1 MKTIELL
8 KPLPIKRDEERHQYV
23 NIETGQWLSYSTTG
37 VCNDLSEEDKENI
50 EKYRFMW
57 QPRGE
62 KVHECLAE
70 RMLGNTVDIDAGEYW
85 QWVQPLLTHEL
96 FTHFQPMAV
105 EHMMSIPD
113 KSVGGQLDLLGY
125 DTKTKQI
132 RLIDLKTKGNSKYDI
147 RKRFKEGMIE
157 IEDVY
162 INPFPEENTVV
173 KQYWKEPYSTDKQL
187 GCYIEMLKLNYGL
200 VPDVCN
206 TIWAYEGRCIL
217 NNDQPTERCLTA
229 WQEAWEKFEAK
240 QELF

>member
-37 VCNDLSEEDKENI
+37 VCNQLTEEAKENI

-70 RMLGNTVDIDAGEYW
+70 KMLGSGEIDVDEYGA
-85 QWVQPLLTHEL
+85 WVEPLLQHEL

-132 RLIDLKTKGNSKYDI
+132 RLIDLKTKGKYSYDI
-147 RKRFKEGMIE
+147 KKRFKDGMIHL
-157 IEDVY
+157 EDLDM
-162 INPFPEENTVV
+162 
-173 KQYWKEPYSTDKQL
+173 YWKEPYSTDKQL
-187 GCYIEMLKLNYGL
+187 GCYVEMLKLNYDL

>member
-8 KPLPIKRDEERHQYV
+8 KPLPIKRDEKRHQYV
-23 NIETGQWLSYSTTG
+23 NIETGQWMSYSTTE

-50 EKYRFMW
+50 EKWRFQW

-62 KVHECLAE
+62 KVHECLQE

-85 QWVQPLLTHEL
+85 EWVQPLLTHEL

-113 KSVGGQLDLLGY
+113 KLVGGQLDLLGY

-132 RLIDLKTKGNSKYDI
+132 RLIDLKTKGKYSYDI
-147 RKRFKEGMIE
+147 KKRFKDGMIHL
-157 IEDVY
+157 EDLDM
-162 INPFPEENTVV
+162 
-173 KQYWKEPYSTDKQL
+173 YWKEPYSTDKQL
-187 GCYIEMLKLNYGL
+187 GCYVEMLKINYDI

>member
-8 KPLPIKRDEERHQYV
+8 KPLPIRRDENRHQYV

-37 VCNDLSEEDKENI
+37 VCNELTEEAKENI

-70 RMLGNTVDIDAGEYW
+70 KMLGNREIDVDEYGAW
-85 QWVQPLLTHEL
+85 IEPLLQHEL

-132 RLIDLKTKGNSKYDI
+132 RLIDLKTKGKYSYDI
-147 RKRFKEGMIE
+147 KRRFKDGMIHL
-157 IEDVY
+157 EDL
-162 INPFPEENTVV
+162 NM
-173 KQYWKEPYSTDKQL
+173 YWKEPYSTDKQL
-187 GCYIEMLKLNYGL
+187 GCYVEMLKLNYDL
-200 VPDVCN
+200 TPDVCN

>member
-37 VCNDLSEEDKENI
+37 VCNELTEEAKENI

-70 RMLGNTVDIDAGEYW
+70 KMLGSGEIDVDEYGA
-85 QWVQPLLTHEL
+85 WVEPLLQHEL

-132 RLIDLKTKGNSKYDI
+132 RLIDLKTKGKYSYDI
-147 RKRFKEGMIE
+147 KKRFKDGMIHL
-157 IEDVY
+157 EDLDM
-162 INPFPEENTVV
+162 
-173 KQYWKEPYSTDKQL
+173 YWKEPYSTDKQL
-187 GCYIEMLKLNYGL
+187 GCYVEMLKLNYDL
-200 VPDVCN
+200 VPDICN

>member
-8 KPLPIKRDEERHQYV
+8 KPLPIRRDEKTHQYV

-37 VCNDLSEEDKENI
+37 VCNELTEEAKENI

-62 KVHECLAE
+62 KVHECLQE
-70 RMLGNTVDIDAGEYW
+70 RMLGNTVDIDAGDYW
-85 QWVQPLLTHEL
+85 EWVQPLLTHEL

-132 RLIDLKTKGNSKYDI
+132 RLIDLKTKGKYSYDI
-147 RKRFKEGMIE
+147 KKRFKDGMIHL
-157 IEDVY
+157 EDLDM
-162 INPFPEENTVV
+162 
-173 KQYWKEPYSTDKQL
+173 YWQEPYSTDKQL
-187 GCYIEMLKLNYGL
+187 GCYVEMLKLNYDL

>member
-8 KPLPIKRDEERHQYV
+8 KPLPIRRDEKRHQYV
-23 NIETGQWLSYSTTG
+23 NIETGQWFSYSTTE
-37 VCNDLSEEDKENI
+37 VCNELTEEAKENI

-70 RMLGNTVDIDAGEYW
+70 KMLGNGDIDFDEYGAW
-85 QWVQPLLTHEL
+85 IEPLLQHEL
-96 FTHFQPMAV
+96 FTHFEPMAV
-105 EHMMSIPD
+105 EHMMSIPE

-132 RLIDLKTKGNSKYDI
+132 RLIDLKTKGKYSYDI
-147 RKRFKEGMIE
+147 KKRFKDGMIHL
-157 IEDVY
+157 EDLDM
-162 INPFPEENTVV
+162 
-173 KQYWKEPYSTDKQL
+173 YWKEPYSTDKQL
-187 GCYIEMLKLNYGL
+187 GCYVEMLKLNYDL
-200 VPDVCN
+200 TPDVCN

>member
-8 KPLPIKRDEERHQYV
+8 KPLPINRDEETHKYL
-23 NIETGQWLSYSTTG
+23 NLETNQWLSYSTTE
-37 VCNDLSEEDKENI
+37 VCNELTEEAKENI
-50 EKYRFMW
+50 EAYRYIW

-62 KVHECLAE
+62 TVHECLQE
-70 RMLGNTVDIDAGEYW
+70 KMLGSGEIDPKDYEA
-85 QWVQPLLTHEL
+85 WVTPLLEHEL
-96 FTHFQPMAV
+96 FTHFEPMAV
-105 EHMMSIPD
+105 ELMMPIPD

-173 KQYWKEPYSTDKQL
+173 KQYWKEPVL
-187 GCYIEMLKLNYGL
+187 
-200 VPDVCN
+200 
-206 TIWAYEGRCIL
+206 CI
-217 NNDQPTERCLTA
+217 
-229 WQEAWEKFEAK
+229 
-240 QELF
+240 

>member
-8 KPLPIKRDEERHQYV
+8 KPLPIKRDEKRHQYV
-23 NIETGQWLSYSTTG
+23 NIETGQWMSYSTTE
-37 VCNDLSEEDKENI
+37 VCNELTEEAKENI

-70 RMLGNTVDIDAGEYW
+70 KMLGSGEIDVDEYGA
-85 QWVQPLLTHEL
+85 WVEPLLQHEL

-132 RLIDLKTKGNSKYDI
+132 RLIDLKTKGKYSYDI
-147 RKRFKEGMIE
+147 KKRFKDGMIHL
-157 IEDVY
+157 EDL
-162 INPFPEENTVV
+162 NM
-173 KQYWKEPYSTDKQL
+173 YWKEPYSTDKQL
-187 GCYIEMLKLNYGL
+187 GCYVEMLKLNYDL

>member
-8 KPLPIKRDEERHQYV
+8 KPLPIRRDEKRHQYV

-37 VCNDLSEEDKENI
+37 VCNELTEEAKENI

-70 RMLGNTVDIDAGEYW
+70 KMLGNGDIDFDEYGAW
-85 QWVQPLLTHEL
+85 IEPLLQHEL

-132 RLIDLKTKGNSKYDI
+132 RLIDLKTKGKYSYDI
-147 RKRFKEGMIE
+147 KKRFKDGMIYL
-157 IEDVY
+157 EDLDM
-162 INPFPEENTVV
+162 
-173 KQYWKEPYSTDKQL
+173 YWKEPYSTDKQL
-187 GCYIEMLKLNYGL
+187 GCYVEMLKLNYDL

-229 WQEAWEKFEAK
+229 WQEAWTKFEAK

>member
-8 KPLPIKRDEERHQYV
+8 KPLPIKRDENTHRYV
-23 NIETGQWLSYSTTG
+23 NTETRQWMSYSTTE
-37 VCNDLSEEDKENI
+37 VCNELTEEAKENI

-70 RMLGNTVDIDAGEYW
+70 KMLGSGEIDVDEYGA
-85 QWVQPLLTHEL
+85 WVEPLLQHEL

-113 KSVGGQLDLLGY
+113 KLVGGQLDLLGY

-132 RLIDLKTKGNSKYDI
+132 RLIDLKTKGKYSYDI
-147 RKRFKEGMIE
+147 KKRFKDGMIHL
-157 IEDVY
+157 EDLDM
-162 INPFPEENTVV
+162 
-173 KQYWKEPYSTDKQL
+173 YWKEPYSTDKQL
-187 GCYIEMLKLNYGL
+187 GCYVEMLKLNYDL
-200 VPDVCN
+200 TPDVCN

>member
-8 KPLPIKRDEERHQYV
+8 KPLAIFRDQERHKYYD
-23 NIETGQWLSYSTTG
+23 ETNERWLAFSTTE
-37 VCNDLSEEDKENI
+37 VCNELTEEAKENI
-50 EKYRFMW
+50 EAYRYIW

-62 KVHECLAE
+62 KVHECLQE
-70 RMLGNTVDIDAGEYW
+70 RMLGNTVDIDPGDYW
-85 QWVQPLLTHEL
+85 EWVQPMLTHYL
-96 FTHFQPMAV
+96 FKHFEPMAV
-105 EHMMSIPD
+105 ELMMSIPD

-157 IEDVY
+157 IEDLFY
-162 INPFPEENTVV
+162 PDENTVV

-217 NNDQPTERCLTA
+217 NNDQPTERCEAA
-229 WQEAWEKFEAK
+229 WQEAWTKFESK

>member
-1 MKTIELL
+1 MRTIELL
-8 KPLPIKRDEERHQYV
+8 KPLAIFRDQERHKYYD
-23 NIETGQWLSYSTTG
+23 ETNERWLAFSTTE
-37 VCNDLSEEDKENI
+37 VCNELTEEAKENI
-50 EKYRFMW
+50 EAYRYIW

-62 KVHECLAE
+62 TVHECLQE
-70 RMLGNTVDIDAGEYW
+70 RMLGNTVDIDPGDYW
-85 QWVQPLLTHEL
+85 EWVQPLLTHEL

-132 RLIDLKTKGNSKYDI
+132 RLIDLKTKGKYSYDI
-147 RKRFKEGMIE
+147 KKRFKDGMIHL
-157 IEDVY
+157 EDLDM
-162 INPFPEENTVV
+162 
-173 KQYWKEPYSTDKQL
+173 YWKEPYSTDKQL
-187 GCYIEMLKLNYGL
+187 GCYVEMLKLNYDL

-217 NNDQPTERCLTA
+217 NIDQPTERCLTA

>member
-8 KPLPIKRDEERHQYV
+8 KPLPIKRDEKRHQYV
-23 NIETGQWLSYSTTG
+23 NIETGQWMSYSTTE
-37 VCNDLSEEDKENI
+37 VCNELTEEAKENI

-70 RMLGNTVDIDAGEYW
+70 KMLGSGEIDVDEYGA
-85 QWVQPLLTHEL
+85 WVEPLLQHEL

-113 KSVGGQLDLLGY
+113 KLVGGQLDLLGY

-132 RLIDLKTKGNSKYDI
+132 RLIDLKTKGKYSYDI
-147 RKRFKEGMIE
+147 KKRFKDGMIHL
-157 IEDVY
+157 EDLDM
-162 INPFPEENTVV
+162 
-173 KQYWKEPYSTDKQL
+173 YWKEPYSTDKQL
-187 GCYIEMLKLNYGL
+187 GCYVEMLKINYDI

-229 WQEAWEKFEAK
+229 WQEAWETFEAK

>member
-8 KPLPIKRDEERHQYV
+8 KPLPIKRDEKRHQYV
-23 NIETGQWLSYSTTG
+23 NIETGQWMSYSTTE
-37 VCNDLSEEDKENI
+37 VCNELTEEAKENI

-70 RMLGNTVDIDAGEYW
+70 KMLGSGEIDVDEYGA
-85 QWVQPLLTHEL
+85 WVEPLLQHEL

-113 KSVGGQLDLLGY
+113 KLVGGQLDLLGY

-132 RLIDLKTKGNSKYDI
+132 RLIDLKTKGKYSYDI
-147 RKRFKEGMIE
+147 KKRFKDGMIHL
-157 IEDVY
+157 EDLDM
-162 INPFPEENTVV
+162 
-173 KQYWKEPYSTDKQL
+173 YWKEPYSTDKQL
-187 GCYIEMLKLNYGL
+187 GCYVEMLKLNYDL

-206 TIWAYEGRCIL
+206 TIWAFEGRCIL
-217 NNDQPTERCLTA
+217 NIDQPTERCLTA

>member
-8 KPLPIKRDEERHQYV
+8 KPLAIFRDQETHKYFDETHQR
-23 NIETGQWLSYSTTG
+23 WLAFSTTE

-50 EKYRFMW
+50 EAYRYIW

-62 KVHECLAE
+62 TVHECLQE
-70 RMLGNTVDIDAGEYW
+70 KMLGSGEIDPKDYEA
-85 QWVQPLLTHEL
+85 WVTPLLDHEL
-96 FTHFQPMAV
+96 FTHFEPMAV
-105 EHMMSIPD
+105 ELMMSIPD

-125 DTKTKQI
+125 DSKADKI

-147 RKRFKEGMIE
+147 RKRGKDGMIHL
-157 IEDVY
+157 EDVDM
-162 INPFPEENTVV
+162 
-173 KQYWKEPYSTDKQL
+173 YWKVPYSTDKQL

-217 NNDQPTERCLTA
+217 NNDQPTERCEAA
-229 WQEAWEKFEAK
+229 WQEAWTKFELK